1 MIRAFPRWLLLVIVA
16 LWYVAFRFG
25 LSMSAENW
33 PQWRGPRYDGT
44 SHETNLPVTWN
55 KTHGM
60 AWRCPLPEW
69 GNSTPAVWNDFI
81 FVTTH
86 TDNEKLLLLKIS
98 KRTGQV
104 QWTRQ
109 VGSGVIPDMALQ
121 GKNSEQRRQQCFNEE
136 HNYASPSPVTDGELV
151 VVHFGNGD
159 LAAYDFDGKQL
170 WHRNLQ
176 KDYGDYT
183 IWWGH
188 ANSPVLYDDLV
199 ISVCMQDSCT
209 DLPGEPSPS
218 YVVAHDK
225 RTGHVHWK
233 TMRMTSASHE
243 SCDSYITP
251 ILWRNADRMNLVV
264 MGGQMLD
271 AYDPKS
277 GQRLWYLPDLI
288 GNRTI
293 TGPVATQKM
302 IYITQG
308 MRWPLL
314 AVNPSGE
321 GKRSP
326 EDVVWKTDRNTPDS
340 STPVVWGN
348 FLFLVTNDGMARCL
362 DATTGKPQWKQR
374 LKGNYR
380 ASPLAANEHIY
391 FLNTKGLM
399 TVIAASPKFE
409 QLAEN
414 QLDDKTLASPIASDG
429 RLYIR
434 GRKALY
440 CLEK

>member
-1 MIRAFPRWLLLVIVA
+1 MGSYERFHRKGDGGPPMPKPHRSLRRVA
-16 LWYVAFRFG
+16 PGAR
-25 LSMSAENW
+25 
-33 PQWRGPRYDGT
+33 RT
-44 SHETNLPVTWN
+44 
-55 KTHGM
+55 
-60 AWRCPLPEW
+60 PLPMV
-69 GNSTPAVWNDFI
+69 SAKKDYLI
-81 FVTTH
+81 H
-86 TDNEKLLLLKIS
+86 
-98 KRTGQV
+98 
-104 QWTRQ
+104 
-109 VGSGVIPDMALQ
+109 A
-121 GKNSEQRRQQCFNEE
+121 GK
-136 HNYASPSPVTDGELV
+136 
-151 VVHFGNGD
+151 
-159 LAAYDFDGKQL
+159 
-170 WHRNLQ
+170 RNL
-176 KDYGDYT
+176 
-183 IWWGH
+183 
-188 ANSPVLYDDLV
+188 
-199 ISVCMQDSCT
+199 
-209 DLPGEPSPS
+209 
-218 YVVAHDK
+218 
-225 RTGHVHWK
+225 
-233 TMRMTSASHE
+233 RMTSASHE

-391 FLNTKGLM
+391 FLNTKGLT
-399 TVIAASPKFE
+399 TVIAASPKFK